1 MREPPAPAV
10 WLVATTGNVVAAAFN
25 SQIDA
30 DPMAIAWMRMV
41 VATAALAL
49 IARGIHRAG
58 WSPALAVMGIA
69 IAGMNA
75 SFYEA
80 LPRIGIGLT
89 VSLALTGPI
98 VLAAVHGRTR
108 GDAFAVA
115 LAAVG
120 VLAMARPWQGSGDL
134 TGVAIGLAGGVCW
147 VVYIV
152 AGRRAAPG
160 MAPAQA
166 ALAGLAVAA
175 AVLTVPGIAA
185 GGFPFGEPAAV
196 ATIVLWGAIGGG
208 LAYWGEMYSLA
219 RLSTRAFSVLQA
231 CYPAIGVVV
240 GALILADRPAP
251 IELVGVACVS
261 VAAATAVRAPVSAGR
276 ARARGTA

>member
-1 MREPPAPAV
+1 MRDLPAPAV

-25 SQIDA
+25 SQIGA
-30 DPMAIAWMRMV
+30 APIAIAWMRMV
-41 VATAALAL
+41 VASAGLAL
-49 IARGIHRAG
+49 IARATHRAG
-58 WSPALAVMGIA
+58 SSRALLVMGPA

-98 VLAAVHGRTR
+98 VLAAAYGRTR

-120 VLAMARPWQGSGDL
+120 VLAMARPWQGRGDL
-134 TGVAIGLAGGVCW
+134 VGVAIGLAGGVCW
-147 VVYIV
+147 VVCIV

-166 ALAGLAVAA
+166 AIAGLAVAA
-175 AVLTVPGIAA
+175 AVLTVPG
-185 GGFPFGEPAAV
+185 
-196 ATIVLWGAIGGG
+196 
-208 LAYWGEMYSLA
+208 
-219 RLSTRAFSVLQA
+219 
-231 CYPAIGVVV
+231 
-240 GALILADRPAP
+240 
-251 IELVGVACVS
+251 
-261 VAAATAVRAPVSAGR
+261 
-276 ARARGTA
+276 